1 MVIIK
6 EESKKSKKGIY
17 DKRNK
22 INDLTGKEWLKLTK
36 SVWISKR
43 CAADKDAFE
52 HPAPFLIEDIRKL
65 VQFFTK
71 SDDLVADIFMGSG
84 TSIIAACLEGR
95 FGLGIDLNSKYCA
108 LARRRLKKLKI
119 KKDRYQI
126 IKGDSL
132 TVLKKIGTVDY
143 CVTSPPYHN
152 ILKNKG
158 KGVRHDGSQRRQ
170 GVEFYSS
177 QKNDVGN
184 QKTYLSYLMSIKEIM
199 TLVHRK
205 LKEKKYC
212 SIIISDFTVNKKEKN
227 VHGDVVTL
235 MQEIGFEF
243 SGATILVQDSKILY
257 PFGYPYAYKINHHHQ
272 YILNFRKV

>member
-1 MVIIK
+1 
-6 EESKKSKKGIY
+6 
-17 DKRNK
+17 
-22 INDLTGKEWLKLTK
+22 
-36 SVWISKR
+36 
-43 CAADKDAFE
+43 
-52 HPAPFLIEDIRKL
+52 
-65 VQFFTK
+65 
-71 SDDLVADIFMGSG
+71 MGSG
-84 TSIIAACLEGR
+84 TAIIAACLEGR

-126 IKGDSL
+126 IKGDSI

-235 MQEIGFEF
+235 MQKIGFEF

-272 YILNFRKV
+272 YILNFRKI

>member
-6 EESKKSKKGIY
+6 EEPKKSEKGIY

-65 VQFFTK
+65 VRFFTK

-84 TSIIAACLEGR
+84 TAIIAACLEGR

-108 LARRRLKKLKI
+108 LTRRRLKKLKI
-119 KKDRYQI
+119 KKGRCQI

-132 TVLKKIGTVDY
+132 TILKKIGTVDY

-184 QKTYLSYLMSIKEIM
+184 QKTYLSYLMSIREIM

>member
-1 MVIIK
+1 
-6 EESKKSKKGIY
+6 
-17 DKRNK
+17 
-22 INDLTGKEWLKLTK
+22 
-36 SVWISKR
+36 
-43 CAADKDAFE
+43 
-52 HPAPFLIEDIRKL
+52 
-65 VQFFTK
+65 
-71 SDDLVADIFMGSG
+71 MGSG
-84 TSIIAACLEGR
+84 TAIIAACLDGR

-126 IKGDSL
+126 IKGDSI
-132 TVLKKIGTVDY
+132 TVLKKIGAVDY

-158 KGVRHDGSQRRQ
+158 EGVRHDGSQRRQ

-235 MQEIGFEF
+235 MQKIGFEF

-272 YILNFRKV
+272 YILNFRKI